1 LCVNINRFDVEEAD
15 HFLKTC
21 PLQFRV
27 NRIIQ
32 FLLLKLSLYLHRW
45 LFSWNRSTRCRL
57 FSYDL
62 EKSALLTNFLEIF
75 KRFGNSTDT
84 GWSALCQIN

>member
-1 LCVNINRFDVEEAD
+1 LCVKINRFDVEEAD

-32 FLLLKLSLYLHRW
+32 FLLLKLSLYLHR
-45 LFSWNRSTRCRL
+45 
-57 FSYDL
+57 
-62 EKSALLTNFLEIF
+62 
-75 KRFGNSTDT
+75 
-84 GWSALCQIN
+84 